1 MGRYLIEISKEAL
14 ADLSKIKKSGK
25 KADISKLEKIFSELE
40 IHPTTG
46 IGKPEKLKYKTENVW
61 SRKINKKDR
70 LVYEIIDYEVI
81 IIIIS
86 VLGHYKDK

>member
-1 MGRYLIEISKEAL
+1 MGRYTIEINIEAL

-25 KADISKLEKIFSELE
+25 KADISKIEKIFLELE

-61 SRKINKKDR
+61 SRQINKKDR
-70 LVYEIIDYEVI
+70 LVYEIIDHEVVVI
-81 IIIIS
+81 IIS
-86 VLGHYKDK
+86 AFGHYNDK